1 MKEIGL
7 FIIGLDSKVDMENS
21 IKKLLEMNFQVIGE
35 FFIKD
40 SNFHIECE
48 ERFLSM
54 DKFIYVHTIDNQI
67 VRVGS
72 SKGKLQNRMKSWERD
87 VSKSLK
93 GIKSPT
99 PLWEGERWKE
109 LLKNNSGVLYGKQG
123 SLVKTDVGEI
133 NTFLS
138 EESYLISELLPIM
151 NRSKYR

>member
-93 GIKSPT
+93 GIKSST